1 MIQARTMDFTKCPRC
16 QAKTE
21 RSESFAGS
29 NSEFWLECTRCNT
42 FINTY
47 VPQEHQFQLHAD
59 DHKYVGNFGGYGSGK
74 TLTSREEVLKHMFI
88 TQNANVVVGAN
99 VAHQYEQTI
108 KRELENDIP
117 KQFIRNSSVQ
127 KNYIDLLNGARLM
140 WRSLDDAGKLRS
152 LNLSMFVIIE
162 GSESTSEVF
171 AQLKTRLRNTAALTY
186 ERDENNEIKY
196 DELDRP
202 IVQQDWRKGLVESN
216 PDSGYIRT
224 EILLA
229 SDEINQ
235 YGDTEEDDYEQNE
248 DRLNR
253 FTSSYI
259 TATNANKYLPPT
271 YEQEQAEN
279 KPSWWVRRYL
289 YGSFQFSEGLVY
301 PEFMTT
307 VVDPFP
313 VPGHWLRVLAFDY
326 GLSDRA
332 SFVIGAIDPEDGI
345 CYIYEN
351 ATTENMN
358 IQELSKLYRRI
369 TADIPQGGM
378 AFPNL
383 IDPKSGVKRDYNKK
397 TLIDLFLEENIYF
410 EPGAINVD
418 ARVMRLNTYIE
429 SGKLKVFSTAGDLI
443 DEMREYKFP
452 PKTLD
457 GSSRNQDK
465 PMDKNNHSI
474 NPLEWI
480 TMRLPSDPMRILQGV
495 YNQEGIKFGEEKDN
509 ESQDIWQLSD
519 ESDYYQGDSFE
530 LPSFDIYQ
538 L

>member
-1 MIQARTMDFTKCPRC
+1 M
-16 QAKTE
+16 
-21 RSESFAGS
+21 
-29 NSEFWLECTRCNT
+29 
-42 FINTY
+42 
-47 VPQEHQFQLHAD
+47 
-59 DHKYVGNFGGYGSGK
+59 
-74 TLTSREEVLKHMFI
+74 KHMLI
-88 TQNANVVVGAN
+88 TPNANVVVGAN

-117 KQFIRNSSVQ
+117 KSFIKNSSVQ
-127 KNYIDLLNGARLM
+127 KNYIDLNNGARLM

-162 GSESTSEVF
+162 GSESTAEVF
-171 AQLKTRLRNTAALTY
+171 AQLKTRLRNTEALSY
-186 ERDENNEIKY
+186 KRDENGEVALNSQGN
-196 DELDRP
+196 P
-202 IVQQDWRKGLVESN
+202 IVEHDWRRGLVESN

-224 EILLA
+224 DILLP
-229 SDEINQ
+229 SDEIHQFGDVEKDQ
-235 YGDTEEDDYEQNE
+235 YDQDPN
-248 DRLNR
+248 RINR

-259 TATNANKYLPPT
+259 TATSANRYLPPT
-271 YEQEQAEN
+271 YEEEQAEN

-301 PEFMTT
+301 PMFSTT
-307 VVDPFP
+307 IVDPFQIED
-313 VPGHWLRVLAFDY
+313 HWLRVLAFDY

-332 SFVIGAIDPEDGI
+332 SFVMGAIDPKEGI
-345 CYIYEN
+345 LYIYKN
-351 ATTENMN
+351 VTTENMN
-358 IQELSKLYRRI
+358 IQQLSELYRK
-369 TADIPQGGM
+369 TTFDVPQGGF

-383 IDPKSGVKRDYNKK
+383 IDPKSGVKRDYNKR
-397 TLIDLFLEENIYF
+397 TLIDLFLEEGIYF

-429 SGKLKVFSTAGDLI
+429 SGRLKVFSDCTDLI
-443 DEMREYKFP
+443 EEMREYKFP

-480 TMRLPSDPMRILQGV
+480 VMRLPSDPTKIVQGV
-495 YNQEGIKFGEEKDN
+495 YNQQGKMPGDYADEAMD
-509 ESQDIWQLSD
+509 SVWQLSD
-519 ESDYYQGDSFE
+519 ESDSWNADVEFQ
-530 LPSFDIYQ
+530 LPSFDIYD